1 MKSVSKKKLN
11 RILNAVNIPF
21 LFYPFFLL
29 LFINIYII
37 YIILLIILYKA
48 YTNIYIGWEFQQD
61 NAKIHKSNKA
71 LLWFKH
77 NKIRLFTHPPYSPN
91 LNPIENIWSIL
102 KNRLNKRYNW
112 RLLIIKK
119 DKDVEAFKRIIS
131 EEWENIPQEIIDN
144 CILSMP

>member
-1 MKSVSKKKLN
+1 M
-11 RILNAVNIPF
+11 
-21 LFYPFFLL
+21 
-29 LFINIYII
+29 
-37 YIILLIILYKA
+37 LIVLYKV

-77 NKIRLFTHPPYSPN
+77 NKIRLFTHPPYSPD

-112 RLLIIKK
+112 RLPIIKK

-144 CILSMP
+144 CILSMPQRYMDLKEAKGSYTKY